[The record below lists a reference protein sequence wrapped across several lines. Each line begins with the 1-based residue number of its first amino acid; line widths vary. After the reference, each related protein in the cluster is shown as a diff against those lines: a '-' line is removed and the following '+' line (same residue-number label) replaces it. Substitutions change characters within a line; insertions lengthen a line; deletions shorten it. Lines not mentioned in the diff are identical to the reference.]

1 MNFSILDY
9 KVLQFA
15 FRADDQI
22 ISFFSKPK
30 KAESLPVKVK
40 IVFPEKEIQNKE
52 FLLIFKIDA
61 KDFLGDDLD
70 DGFFQLHFVIRF
82 RTDEEI
88 SEEFEKTDW
97 INSNLPK
104 QGFPLVISW
113 LNNFFVNSGYNTY
126 FANTYKF
133 EKCKSP
139 EGLFNP

>member
-70 DGFFQLHFVIRF
+70 DGFFSF
-82 RTDEEI
+82 I
-88 SEEFEKTDW
+88 S
-97 INSNLPK
+97 
-104 QGFPLVISW
+104 
-113 LNNFFVNSGYNTY
+113 
-126 FANTYKF
+126 
-133 EKCKSP
+133 
-139 EGLFNP
+139 